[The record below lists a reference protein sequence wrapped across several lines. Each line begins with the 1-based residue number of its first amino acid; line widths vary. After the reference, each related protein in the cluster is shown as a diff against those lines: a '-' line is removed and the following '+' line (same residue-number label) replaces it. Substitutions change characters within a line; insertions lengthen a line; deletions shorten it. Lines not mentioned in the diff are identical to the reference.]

1 VQLRRRANDFRQIG
15 ARVVLVGLGT
25 PEDAAA
31 FKDRFAIPFPLFVDP
46 DKALFKAFHLK
57 QASATSFLSP
67 GMAVKGMSAMFRGYG
82 IGMPTGDVR
91 QLPGVFIIDAEGV
104 VRYRYLAEG
113 PADHP
118 DPDVLLEEIQ
128 AVLGRG

>member
-1 VQLRRRANDFRQIG
+1 MQLRRREDDFQQLG

-31 FKDRFAIPFPLFVDP
+31 FKDRFDIPFPIIADP
-46 DKALFKAFHLK
+46 EKVLYKAFHLK
-57 QASATSFLSP
+57 QATTTALLSP
-67 GMAVKGMSAMFRGYG
+67 GMAVKGVSAMLRGFG

-91 QLPGVFIIDAEGV
+91 QLPGVFIIDTDGV
-104 VRYRYLAEG
+104 VRYRYFAEG

-118 DPDVLLEEIQ
+118 EPDLLLEKIRSDL
-128 AVLGRG
+128 AAA

>member
-1 VQLRRRANDFRQIG
+1 VQLRRREDDFQQLG

-31 FKDRFAIPFPLFVDP
+31 FKDRFDIPFPIIADP
-46 DKALFKAFHLK
+46 EKVLYKVFHLK
-57 QASATSFLSP
+57 QATATTFLSP
-67 GMAVKGMSAMFRGYG
+67 GMAVKGVSAMLRGYG

-128 AVLGRG
+128 AVLGGG